1 MQNLPAMGIF
11 MGMGVEDRECAGVD
25 LGVVRGVT
33 DRWGPGRLGV
43 RIAACVWW
51 ALVERVHWVGVGE

>member
-33 DRWGPGRLGV
+33 DRWGPGRLV
-43 RIAACVWW
+43 F
-51 ALVERVHWVGVGE
+51 